1 MNREHHKLRYWLLL
15 KPDIRAAV
23 GGVKQMHRLVEAF
36 GKLNRQATL
45 IQEQAAFHPGWFQ
58 SDVNTIGE
66 AECLQ
71 RDDLKPSSDIVVMP
85 ETYSGEFLSYAR
97 ILP

>member
-45 IQEQAAFHPGWFQ
+45 IQEQADFHPDWFL
-58 SDVNTIGE
+58 SNVNTISE
-66 AECLQ
+66 AEWLQ
-71 RDDLKPSSDIVVMP
+71 KDDLKPSTDIVVMP